1 MVTTILTFK
10 LTDGSKAADNRRFG
24 NMAGRRI
31 YPHRPVRYHLQ
42 SGLDFYY

>member
-1 MVTTILTFK
+1 VRRKTATNI
-10 LTDGSKAADNRRFG
+10 RRFG

-31 YPHRPVRYHLQ
+31 YSQPFVRNHLQ